1 MSEEKLNIISYH
13 TFVFPFLWDQGG
25 KLTRKGFEKKLIQ
38 DTNWQKDVLDP
49 KAVPDGRTYAQQQY
63 FNHAARNAMFVRKND
78 TQAAVHNFTY
88 DFGKLLGDEG
98 WLASEKNHTN
108 PVHLLLEKESDGF
121 GVGLSVRGVR
131 LKLYNTGVGLL
142 LFELSNYALSG
153 EKNINKIN
161 EYGRRL
167 FMPYVDFAG
176 NCGDCVDTMTLRIG
190 REKVESRISG
200 RALTAL
206 DDVPLPEL
214 IRFFL
219 KKGEYTVT
227 ANQKRG
233 KKELFIEPIIDD
245 RMFTLCYYIDPDFVA
260 AMANWDEENQCYAYL
275 ADVQKRPTVCKESLA
290 RRMYEMM
297 FVDGNGLTCHSRS
310 MLAESLEKNLYTR
323 WLGYTFDDGTCA
335 GTVTGITEYSMVTV
349 STSGFVAET
358 AFLPE
363 YVEMACLVLAQRAS
377 LLAFEKRISESAK
390 GKASIS
396 KIQRSYVIF
405 QGQLLLR
412 EVTPQQQGIELYDLL
427 LEQLMIQKEAQE
439 IEAQLNAMF
448 ALEQT
453 LQQQQEGLLLGVLA
467 VISVFDAVRF
477 FVEDNSLGTMLSG
490 GGLAAVLAL
499 IFLLARKK
507 RIR

>member
-1 MSEEKLNIISYH
+1 MGEERKNIISYH
-13 TFVFPFLWDQGG
+13 TFVFPFLWDDGG
-25 KLTRKGFEKKLIQ
+25 KVTRKGFEKKLIEG
-38 DTNWQKDVLDP
+38 TNWKKDILDP
-49 KAVPDGRTYAQQQY
+49 DAVPDSRTYAQQQY
-63 FNHAARNAMFVRKND
+63 FNHAARNAMFVRKD
-78 TQAAVHNFTY
+78 DAQAAVHNFTY
-88 DFGKLLGDEG
+88 DFGKHLGDEA
-98 WLASEKNHTN
+98 WLASDKNYTN
-108 PVHLLLEKESDGF
+108 PVRLLLEKGDFSAD
-121 GVGLSVRGVR
+121 LSVRGVR

-153 EKNINKIN
+153 EKNLNRIN

-167 FMPYVDFAG
+167 FMPYVDFEG
-176 NCGDCVDTMTLRIG
+176 NCGDCADTMTLRIG
-190 REKVESRISG
+190 RETVESRISG
-200 RALTAL
+200 RKRAAL
-206 DDVPLPEL
+206 DDVLLPEL
-214 IRFFL
+214 IKFFL

-227 ANQKRG
+227 ADRKRE

-245 RMFTLCYYIDPDFVA
+245 RMFTLCYYVDGAFVA
-260 AMANWDEENQCYAYL
+260 DMARWDEECGCYAYL
-275 ADVQKRPTVCKESLA
+275 ADAQKQSPSCKESLA
-290 RRMYEMM
+290 RRMYEVM
-297 FVDGNGLTCHSRS
+297 FVDGNGLTCHSRP
-310 MLAESLEKNLYTR
+310 MLAELLEKNLYTR

-349 STSGFVAET
+349 STSPFVAET

-390 GKASIS
+390 GKAAIS

-412 EVTPQQQGIELYDLL
+412 EVTPQQQGIELYDLM

-453 LQQQQEGLLLGVLA
+453 IQQQQESLLLGILA
-467 VISVFDAVRF
+467 FISVFDGIRF
-477 FVEDNSLGTMLSG
+477 FATEHNGLWTRLISAGVVIVML
-490 GGLAAVLAL
+490 
-499 IFLLARKK
+499 LLYLLVRKR
-507 RIR
+507 RIK